1 MALPIIAAA
10 AAVVGAGISMYGSVQ
25 QGKAAEEAGRAQ
37 RNINE
42 RNAIQ
47 IENQGK
53 EEEKLL
59 RKNSRRQ
66 LGEMRTDYGASGV
79 TLEGSPLDWMVDSAM
94 AAERDA
100 LNIKFTA
107 QDRAQSMRLGGQYAF
122 EEGQSKKKA
131 YTWQAIGTGVSAA
144 GSMAGKSG

>member
-1 MALPIIAAA
+1 MAVPVIAA
-10 AAVVGAGISMYGSVQ
+10 AAVVIGAGISMYGSIQ

-37 RNINE
+37 KNINE
-42 RNAIQ
+42 QNAMQ
-47 IENQGK
+47 IEKQGK
-53 EEEKLL
+53 DEEKLL
-59 RKNSRRQ
+59 RQNSRKQ
-66 LGEMRTDYGASGV
+66 LGDMRTDYGASGV

-100 LNIKFTA
+100 LNIRYTT
-107 QDRAQSMRLGGQYAF
+107 QDRATSMRMGGQYALQ
-122 EEGQSKKKA
+122 EGESKKKA